1 MGERSSLPLEGKVS
15 AVRLTD
21 EVPSQSSLPSCS
33 PIVITADWWC
43 PKDRLHKT
51 KQLLADEICTIA
63 ASHIAFDVTED
74 QDGRGCVVRAEL
86 RICGEAYHHAE
97 A

>member
-1 MGERSSLPLEGKVS
+1 MS

-21 EVPSQSSLPSCS
+21 EVPSQSPLPSCS

-43 PKDRLHKT
+43 PMDRLHKT